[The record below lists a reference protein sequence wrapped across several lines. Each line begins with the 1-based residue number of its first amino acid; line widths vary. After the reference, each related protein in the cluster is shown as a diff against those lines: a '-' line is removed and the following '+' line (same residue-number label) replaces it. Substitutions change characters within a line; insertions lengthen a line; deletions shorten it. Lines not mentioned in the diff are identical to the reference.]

1 MVLPIFR
8 FTNQGPSDGRSHLRV
23 SFLVK
28 QRVDLQ
34 KPAASREQGKRE
46 REIREIICTGNFLNG
61 KHYPDLMLRRL
72 YHVHLMRKLR
82 LREVK

>member
-34 KPAASREQGKRE
+34 KPAASKENKEKE
-46 REIREIICTGNFLNG
+46 REKLETLFALEIFPKIISTF
-61 KHYPDLMLRRL
+61 
-72 YHVHLMRKLR
+72 
-82 LREVK
+82 